1 MSTERSVNPRS
12 SPPYSGGRSRNITQQ
27 YVRDKANLRTEPADT
42 ADALG
47 LTVKD
52 YSLASL
58 RYDLSK
64 LRAKGL
70 VERLRRCRRYRL
82 TSAGYRIC
90 VVYLKVF
97 EKLYAPLLNGILK
110 PFKDDAQLHNNRTS
124 LLDRVYRTVSSALDL
139 LVDAVGLRA
148 A

>member
-12 SPPYSGGRSRNITQQ
+12 SPPYSGGRSRNKPQ
-27 YVRDKANLRTEPADT
+27 
-42 ADALG
+42 
-47 LTVKD
+47 TVIE
-52 YSLASL
+52 
-58 RYDLSK
+58 DLD
-64 LRAKGL
+64 LPDPVIL
-70 VERLRRCRRYRL
+70 N
-82 TSAGYRIC
+82 RIC

-110 PFKDDAQLHNNRTS
+110 PFKDDAQRHNNRTS

>member
-1 MSTERSVNPRS
+1 MFVRVC
-12 SPPYSGGRSRNITQQ
+12 PYF
-27 YVRDKANLRTEPADT
+27 PF
-42 ADALG
+42 
-47 LTVKD
+47 
-52 YSLASL
+52 
-58 RYDLSK
+58 
-64 LRAKGL
+64 
-70 VERLRRCRRYRL
+70 
-82 TSAGYRIC
+82 SARVCLNQHCTC